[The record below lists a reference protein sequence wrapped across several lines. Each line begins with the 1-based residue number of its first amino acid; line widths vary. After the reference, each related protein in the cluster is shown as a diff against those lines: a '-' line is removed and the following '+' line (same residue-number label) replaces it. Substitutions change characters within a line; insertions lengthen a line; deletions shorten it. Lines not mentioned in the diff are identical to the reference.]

1 MYNVQVYVTYKD
13 SVLDPQAQAVQGAI
27 QRLGFE
33 GISQMRIGK
42 FFEMQVTGT
51 DQAAVI
57 DKVEAICDRLLANPN
72 MEQYRYDVQL
82 VEDAK

>member
-1 MYNVQVYVTYKD
+1 
-13 SVLDPQAQAVQGAI
+13 
-27 QRLGFE
+27 
-33 GISQMRIGK
+33 MRIGK

-57 DKVEAICDRLLANPN
+57 EKVEAICDRLLANPN

>member
-42 FFEMQVTGT
+42 FFEMQVIGT

>member
-13 SVLDPQAQAVQGAI
+13 SVLDPQGQAVQGAI
-27 QRLGFE
+27 QCLGFE

-51 DQAAVI
+51 DQATVI
-57 DKVEAICDRLLANPN
+57 EKVEAICDRLLANPN